1 MLPEGYL
8 YEEDGELKDPEGR
21 AYASVAEDAVAW
33 YDSRGKRS
41 QLRMPRES
49 IESIERGSEPGAAI
63 VTFSDGTECTFYG
76 SSEDVRIQSAPPERT
91 GGKITDLEHIL
102 DYVCGDGLDAFL
114 WTDYHDGTKRIDLS
128 MIGAPSEEI
137 PIKDASVPV
146 RRFVE
151 AQTRI
156 LWGRPLNVTE
166 CDMTA
171 YLEHR
176 ARLRIRNRFI
186 EPIAAEA
193 RKPDLGSARRT
204 GAYDLFQSVGLTAP
218 APEIS
223 AEEEEAYVRWTNRAV
238 LMSAIKRQFEPSL
251 VDICPVIIGP
261 QGSGKTALC
270 RFLGGKWYRASTQDV
285 KNARQFMESVNGAV
299 IAEFREG
306 IQTLN
311 PETLKEFLD
320 WDKVQ
325 YRKPYDKTEKE
336 YPIPFVTVITTN
348 DPQPLLD
355 LTGARRFLPLYMDP
369 SRRIEPSW
377 ELTEA
382 DRLAVWSRALR
393 DYENGEDWRDGWDE
407 VKDTAA
413 KMQDYASRDPPYFD
427 QLMEVLSAW
436 PNVGDKIPKRLIA
449 EGLTAR
455 IGEGRKE
462 VAMEGLRKN
471 PLRFGLEKVKNPQ
484 YFEGKSER
492 FYRRIQEL

>member
-8 YEEDGELKDPEGR
+8 YEEGGQLRDSEGR
-21 AYASVAEDAVAW
+21 SYAAIDENTVTW
-33 YDSRGKRS
+33 YDSHNKVS
-41 QLRMPRES
+41 KLTYPHDL
-49 IESIERGSEPGAAI
+49 IESIEKATEPGAAV
-63 VTFSDGTECTFYG
+63 VTLTDGTECTFYG
-76 SSEDVRIQSAPPERT
+76 SSETVEIQTAPPERT
-91 GGKITDLEHIL
+91 GGKLTDLEHIL
-102 DYVCGDGLDAFL
+102 DFVCRDRLDEFL
-114 WTDYHDGTKRIDLS
+114 WTDYHDGTRRIDLAI
-128 MIGAPSEEI
+128 IGEPSEEI

-156 LWGRPLNVTE
+156 LWGKPLNVSE

-176 ARLRIRNRFI
+176 ARLKVRNRFI
-186 EPIAAEA
+186 EPIQAEA
-193 RKPDLGSARRT
+193 RKPDMGSPRRT

-218 APEIS
+218 APDIS
-223 AEEEEAYVRWTNRAV
+223 PKEEEEYVRWVNRAV
-238 LMSAIKRQFEPSL
+238 LMSAIKRQFEPSV

-261 QGSGKTALC
+261 QGSGKTTLC
-270 RFLGGKWYRASTQDV
+270 RFLGGRWYRASTQDV
-285 KNARQFMESVNGAV
+285 KNTRQFMESVNGAV

-311 PETLKEFLD
+311 PETLKDFLD
-320 WDKVQ
+320 SDKVQ

-336 YPIPFVTVITTN
+336 YPVPFVTVITTN

-369 SRRIEPSW
+369 SRRIEVSW
-377 ELTEA
+377 QLTEA

-393 DYENGEDWRDGWDE
+393 DYEKGEDWRDGWDE
-407 VKDTAA
+407 VRGTAA
-413 KMQDYASRDPPYFD
+413 KMQEYASRDPPYFD
-427 QLMEVLSAW
+427 QLKEILEEW

-449 EGLTAR
+449 ERLTAR

-462 VAMEGLRKN
+462 AAMEGLRKN

-484 YFEGKSER
+484 YFDGKSER